1 MNWIYLQDTPLC
13 HVTYNT
19 TLMHSLK
26 AKLTQITRAALELS
40 PFPCTFSS
48 HHPHTQP
55 ANSTKNWQTMGWNF
69 NNNNN
74 SNNNNN
80 DNSEWRNGLLVS
92 LFLWSASFKV
102 VCVRFELYLGQ
113 PFFPLPPE
121 PWHGRES
128 TGSWAAC
135 GFSQHKKNSMCLYL
149 EVEKGTIASR
159 KKKK

>member
-74 SNNNNN
+74 NSNNNNN
-80 DNSEWRNGLLVS
+80 DNSEWRNGLLFS
-92 LFLWSASFKV
+92 LFLWSASFKA

-113 PFFPLPPE
+113 PLFSLCLQNRGMV
-121 PWHGRES
+121 GRAQGAGLHVVSPS
-128 TGSWAAC
+128 TKRTAC
-135 GFSQHKKNSMCLYL
+135 AY
-149 EVEKGTIASR
+149 I
-159 KKKK
+159 